1 MNALVTGAR
10 GTVGAVLCRR
20 IVEHGGVAHGWD
32 RHEAPCGD
40 FDAARRLLDRLQ
52 PTVVFHAALPSQPT
66 GIENEG
72 WLVNEK
78 WTSDLAALALE
89 RSIAMVF
96 VSTVM
101 VYRNTAQGPFGPDT
115 APDET
120 EGYGAFKRQGE
131 MAARSANPRVHVV
144 RLGWQIGH
152 EASGNNMV
160 FHLDKQFRENG
171 EITASTRFLPA
182 TSFLEDTADGLIAA
196 AQREPGDYLLDSNP
210 GYNLY
215 QIACAVNELRGNPW
229 KVRATEDFS
238 QDQRMI
244 DPRVPITRLEQRLPA
259 LARFDQG

>member
-10 GTVGAVLCRR
+10 GTVGSVLCRR
-20 IVEHGGVAHGWD
+20 IAESGGTAYGWD
-32 RHEAPCGD
+32 RGEAPCGD
-40 FDAARRLLDRLQ
+40 FDAARRLMDRLL

-66 GIENEG
+66 GLENEG

-89 RSIAMVF
+89 RGIAMVF

-101 VYRNTAQGPFGPDT
+101 VYKNTAQGPFGPDT
-115 APDET
+115 VPDET
-120 EGYGAFKRQGE
+120 EGYGFFKRQGE
-131 MAARSANPRVHVV
+131 LAARAANPRAHVV

-152 EASGNNMV
+152 EPAGNNMV

-171 EITASTRFLPA
+171 EITASTGFLPA

-196 AQREPGDYLLDSNP
+196 AQQEPGDYLINSNP
-210 GYNLY
+210 GYNFH
-215 QIACAVNELRGNPW
+215 QIACALNELRGHPW
-229 KVRATEDFS
+229 KIRATEDFT

-244 DPRVPITRLEQRLPA
+244 DPRVPIKRLEERLPA
-259 LARFDQG
+259 LGARD